1 MIFACNWYQN
11 DRQGKQNSIS
21 RPNLISYIT
30 KFGRKFK
37 VSMSVS
43 YYSTNR
49 AYRSGDCTCK
59 MHGNDGL
66 DEQNSDTWPNL
77 ISHSIILAG
86 RNLLTFTSGL
96 FYTTVRRHLCCH
108 WLVCQLHG
116 WEVVVLLKDGR
127 VVDHVDTLGK
137 ARDLDLCWILPKIT
151 LFLPFSFVESSFA
164 SFSFVSVDVTAIPRL
179 IMWRRC
185 SSYWRW
191 WRYKASGEGP
201 FWC

>member
-1 MIFACNWYQN
+1 MIHTCNWYQN

-21 RPNLISYIT
+21 WPNLICYIT
-30 KFGRKFK
+30 KFGGKFK

-43 YYSTNR
+43 KYSTNR

-86 RNLLTFTSGL
+86 RNLLTFTSDL
-96 FYTTVRRHLCCH
+96 F
-108 WLVCQLHG
+108 LHHCASSSPLSLG
-116 WEVVVLLKDGR
+116 SVSAVLLRGR
-127 VVDHVDTLGK
+127 CSTQRWPCRGPRGHVGEGQGPRPRFVFDFAEDHLVL
-137 ARDLDLCWILPKIT
+137 AFFP
-151 LFLPFSFVESSFA
+151 SS
-164 SFSFVSVDVTAIPRL
+164 SRLSPVSVSFRWRL